1 MATIRSLCKCP
12 MQQCP
17 GVSLVTSVQASTLRS
32 LSTLCIFVALVFSTV
47 ESYTCTKCT
56 GNACQSKPETCEAS
70 QGCFNNKQQFSPPDG
85 SPKLMQTKGCSQKAC
100 TPLAFSATLGRGQIL
115 GYDMKCCYHEN
126 CNQGNSE
133 LSPVS
138 KEENGVVCPA
148 CFSENGMICIP
159 QPLKC
164 TGAETK
170 CLEIKG
176 VTGGNPPSIVSAMG
190 CTTESACKLG
200 TIELNY
206 ELEFDCVKPISG
218 SPLLT
223 PIISSTLTSL
233 LLLKVLL

>member
-1 MATIRSLCKCP
+1 RSGFYLLHS
-12 MQQCP
+12 
-17 GVSLVTSVQASTLRS
+17 VS
-32 LSTLCIFVALVFSTV
+32 
-47 ESYTCTKCT
+47 
-56 GNACQSKPETCEAS
+56 
-70 QGCFNNKQQFSPPDG
+70 
-85 SPKLMQTKGCSQKAC
+85 CSQKAC

-133 LSPVS
+133 RELSPVS
-138 KEENGVVCPA
+138 KEENGIVCPA
-148 CFSENGMICIP
+148 CFSENGIICIP

-170 CLEIKG
+170 SFWVILLK
-176 VTGGNPPSIVSAMG
+176 VSAMG
-190 CTTESACKLG
+190 CATENACKLG

-206 ELEFDCVKPISG
+206 ELEFSCVKPISG
-218 SPLLT
+218 SPPLT

>member
-1 MATIRSLCKCP
+1 MWSCIRRNSLWQSCLCTHHNWI
-12 MQQCP
+12 
-17 GVSLVTSVQASTLRS
+17 SLPWCHFPL
-32 LSTLCIFVALVFSTV
+32 V

-164 TGAETK
+164 TGSLTANLSPT
-170 CLEIKG
+170 G